1 MSTLRAIKMLLT
13 LRCEE
18 SARLLSDASF
28 RSLSPVERWSV
39 RLHQVSCKRC
49 RQLASQLSQID
60 QAARSRVSQA
70 QQMPDEMRQRIAR
83 SVAQARG
90 TQAHGD
96 DA

>member
-18 SARLLSDASF
+18 SARILSDASF

-49 RQLASQLSQID
+49 RQLASQLTQID
-60 QAARSRVSQA
+60 QAARSRVSQTQA
-70 QQMPDEMRQRIAR
+70 MPEEMRQRIAQGL
-83 SVAQARG
+83 SKRG
-90 TQAHGD
+90 GEES
-96 DA
+96 